1 MVAPPPTRYGIP
13 GQLQRKSA
21 APAARPAAVA
31 PPPTRFGTPPVQA
44 FVPIQ
49 RLSSAPGQRPGTV
62 PVVQRFVPGNLNTL
76 NNDAFTQARVTA
88 GIEQA
93 IAELAPSL
101 GFFEED
107 DWDAVRNQHGA
118 VFTNAVHDAIYQ
130 YGDVKRQW
138 RKAGRIERHAKA
150 FAKGRILGTLTQL
163 QAPFDVDGTACAYKE
178 QAVAEIQKKL
188 PNAQAG
194 EVAEAVRKV
203 DTANGVNNNTKITT
217 IQSISAIE
225 DNTQKKKLQDAITK
239 LAEGQHASSGMGDNG
254 CAIFFKRDGGGVTVT
269 VLGHHYQNNSK
280 KYEVVWAAAGYP
292 KLKLMF
298 PGG

>member
-31 PPPTRFGTPPVQA
+31 PPPTRFGAPPVQA
-44 FVPIQ
+44 FAPIQ
-49 RLSSAPGQRPGTV
+49 RLSVVPGQRPGV
-62 PVVQRFVPGNLNTL
+62 MPVVQRFVPGNPNTL

-93 IAELAPSL
+93 ITELTPDL
-101 GFFEED
+101 GFFD
-107 DWDAVRNQHGA
+107 KKAWDAVRNHQGA
-118 VFTNAVHDAIYQ
+118 VFTNAVHDAIYHH
-130 YGDVKRQW
+130 GDVKRQW

-150 FAKGRILGTLTQL
+150 FAKGRILQTLTQL
-163 QAPFDVDGTACAYKE
+163 QAPFDVDGTVCVYKE

-188 PNAQAG
+188 PNALAG

-203 DTANGVNNNTKITT
+203 DTANGVNTNAKITS
-217 IQSISAIE
+217 IQSISVLDDE
-225 DNTQKKKLQDAITK
+225 GEKKKFKDAITK
-239 LAEGQHASSGMGDNG
+239 LAGGQHASSGMGDNG
-254 CAIFFKRDGGGVTVT
+254 CAIFFKREGDGVTVT
-269 VLGHHYQNNSK
+269 VLGHHYQNTAK

-292 KLKLMF
+292 GFKLMF
-298 PGG
+298 P